1 MKYFVLH
8 PWRPAER
15 RNVTIVNYAWDHIQ
29 PRPAS
34 QLLRMATAHH
44 TLIKKGFKML
54 VTKNYNGSVTISD
67 IKDNQ
72 YYNQTYYFYSLR
84 EAKKLFKQFLKGV

>member
-1 MKYFVLH
+1 
-8 PWRPAER
+8 
-15 RNVTIVNYAWDHIQ
+15 
-29 PRPAS
+29 
-34 QLLRMATAHH
+34 
-44 TLIKKGFKML
+44 ML
-54 VTKNYNGSVTISD
+54 VTKNYNGSITISD